1 MTLRLSK
8 MEAATRLDVSASTI
22 DRMIQKGELQ
32 TEKEPHGSRH
42 RIWVVMDDE
51 ETDKSVNSPR
61 EASDPSPDDSHDASG
76 EGRSDE
82 SDASDEVEV
91 AVLRERVKNLE
102 ELADYHRELL
112 KDSEWRYQQAM
123 EQLSASQRTME
134 NLTKALPAAADG
146 NTPLPRRSWW
156 PFGKGRPSS

>member
-1 MTLRLSK
+1 MTQRLSK
-8 MEAATRLDVSASTI
+8 MEAATRLEVSASTI

-32 TEKEPHGSRH
+32 TEKEPHGTRH
-42 RIWVVMDDE
+42 RIWVVLDDE
-51 ETDKSVNSPR
+51 ETDLSVNSPR
-61 EASDPSPDDSHDASG
+61 ETSGPSPDASG

-82 SDASDEVEV
+82 SDASDEVDL
-91 AVLRERVKNLE
+91 AVLRERVRNLE

-134 NLTKALPAAADG
+134 TLTRALPAAVDG
-146 NTPLPRRSWW
+146 NNVSPRRSWW
-156 PFGKGRPSS
+156 PFGKRSS

>member
-42 RIWVVMDDE
+42 RIWVVMDDAD
-51 ETDKSVNSPR
+51 TDKSVNSPP
-61 EASDPSPDDSHDASG
+61 EASEPSPDDSPDSSG
-76 EGRSDE
+76 EGRPDGN
-82 SDASDEVEV
+82 DASDEVEL

-102 ELADYHRELL
+102 ELADYHRGLL
-112 KDSEWRYQQAM
+112 QDSEWRYQQAM

-134 NLTKALPAAADG
+134 TLTKALPAAVDG
-146 NTPLPRRSWW
+146 NTPSPRRGWW
-156 PFGKGRPSS
+156 PFGKGRN

>member
-1 MTLRLSK
+1 MTQRLSK
-8 MEAATRLDVSASTI
+8 MEAATRLEVSASTI

-42 RIWVVMDDE
+42 RIWVVLDDE
-51 ETDKSVNSPR
+51 ETDLSVNSPR
-61 EASDPSPDDSHDASG
+61 EASEPSPDGSPDASG

-82 SDASDEVEV
+82 SDASGEVEV

-134 NLTKALPAAADG
+134 TLTRALPAAVDG
-146 NTPLPRRSWW
+146 NNVSPRRSWW
-156 PFGKGRPSS
+156 PFGKGSS

>member
-1 MTLRLSK
+1 MTQRLSK
-8 MEAATRLDVSASTI
+8 MEAAARLDVSASTI

-42 RIWVVMDDE
+42 RIWVVMDE
-51 ETDKSVNSPR
+51 EATDKSVNSPR
-61 EASDPSPDDSHDASG
+61 EASEPSPDDSPDASG
-76 EGRSDE
+76 EEMSDW
-82 SDASDEVEV
+82 SDASGEVEV
-91 AVLRERVKNLE
+91 AVLKERVKNLE

-134 NLTKALPAAADG
+134 TLTKSLPAAVDG
-146 NTPLPRRSWW
+146 NNVSPRRIWW
-156 PFGKGRPSS
+156 PFGRRI

>member
-1 MTLRLSK
+1 MTQRLSK
-8 MEAATRLDVSASTI
+8 TEAAARLDVSASTI

-42 RIWVVMDDE
+42 RIWVVIDDA
-51 ETDKSVNSPR
+51 ETDKSVNSPPG
-61 EASDPSPDDSHDASG
+61 ASDPSPEASG
-76 EGRSDE
+76 ERRSDE
-82 SDASDEVEV
+82 SDASDEVDL

-134 NLTKALPAAADG
+134 TLTKALPAAVAG
-146 NTPLPRRSWW
+146 NTPSPRRSWW
-156 PFGKGRPSS
+156 PFGKGRS

>member
-22 DRMIQKGELQ
+22 DRMIQKGELK

-51 ETDKSVNSPR
+51 ETDKSVNSPP
-61 EASDPSPDDSHDASG
+61 EASEPSPDALG
-76 EGRSDE
+76 EGRSDG
-82 SDASDEVEV
+82 SDESGEVEL

-102 ELADYHRELL
+102 ELADYHRGLL
-112 KDSEWRYQQAM
+112 QDSEWRYQQAM
-123 EQLSASQRTME
+123 EQLSSSQRTME
-134 NLTKALPAAADG
+134 TLTKALPTAVDG
-146 NTPLPRRSWW
+146 NTPSPRRSWW
-156 PFGKGRPSS
+156 PFGKGRN

>member
-1 MTLRLSK
+1 MTQMMSK

-32 TEKEPHGSRH
+32 IKKEPHGSRH
-42 RIWVVMDDE
+42 RIWVVMDDA

-61 EASDPSPDDSHDASG
+61 ESSDPSPDVSHDASG
-76 EGRSDE
+76 EGGSDE
-82 SDASDEVEV
+82 SDASDEVEL

-112 KDSEWRYQQAM
+112 RDSEWRYQQAM

-134 NLTKALPAAADG
+134 TFTKALPAAADR
-146 NTPLPRRSWW
+146 NNVSPRRGWW
-156 PFGKGRPSS
+156 PFGRRPS

>member
-1 MTLRLSK
+1 MTQRLSK
-8 MEAATRLDVSASTI
+8 MEAAARLDVSASTI

-32 TEKEPHGSRH
+32 VEKEPHGSRH
-42 RIWVVMDDE
+42 RIWVVLDDE
-51 ETDKSVNSPR
+51 ETDGSVDSPL
-61 EASDPSPDDSHDASG
+61 EASESSPDDSPDASG
-76 EGRSDE
+76 EEMPDW
-82 SDASDEVEV
+82 SDASGEVEV

-134 NLTKALPAAADG
+134 TLTKSLPAAVDG
-146 NTPLPRRSWW
+146 NSVSPRRSWW
-156 PFGKGRPSS
+156 PFRRRS

>member
-1 MTLRLSK
+1 MTQRLSK
-8 MEAATRLDVSASTI
+8 MEAAARLDVSASTI

-42 RIWVVMDDE
+42 RIWVVMDAE

-61 EASDPSPDDSHDASG
+61 EASEPSPDGSPDASG
-76 EGRSDE
+76 EEMSDW
-82 SDASDEVEV
+82 SDASGEVEV

-112 KDSEWRYQQAM
+112 RDSEWRYQQAM

-134 NLTKALPAAADG
+134 TLTKSLPAAVDG
-146 NTPLPRRSWW
+146 NNVSPRRSWW
-156 PFGKGRPSS
+156 PFGRRI

>member
-1 MTLRLSK
+1 MTQRLSK
-8 MEAATRLDVSASTI
+8 MEAAARLDVSASTI

-32 TEKEPHGSRH
+32 TEKEPHGTRH
-42 RIWVVMDDE
+42 RIWVVMNDE

-61 EASDPSPDDSHDASG
+61 EASDPSPDDSPDASG
-76 EGRSDE
+76 EEMSDW
-82 SDASDEVEV
+82 SDASGEVEV

-112 KDSEWRYQQAM
+112 RDSEWRYQQAM

-134 NLTKALPAAADG
+134 TLTKSLPAAVDG
-146 NTPLPRRSWW
+146 NNVSPRRSWW
-156 PFGKGRPSS
+156 PFGRRI

>member
-1 MTLRLSK
+1 MTQRLSK
-8 MEAATRLDVSASTI
+8 MEAAARLDVSASTI

-51 ETDKSVNSPR
+51 ETVKSVDSPR
-61 EASDPSPDDSHDASG
+61 EVSEPSPEDSPDGSG

-82 SDASDEVEV
+82 SDASDEVEL

-112 KDSEWRYQQAM
+112 RDSEWRYQQAM

-134 NLTKALPAAADG
+134 TLTKALPATVDG
-146 NTPLPRRSWW
+146 NIPSPRRSWW
-156 PFGKGRPSS
+156 PFGKGRS

>member
-1 MTLRLSK
+1 MTQRLSK
-8 MEAATRLDVSASTI
+8 MEAAVRLDVSASTI

-42 RIWVVMDDE
+42 RIWVVMDEE
-51 ETDKSVNSPR
+51 ETDKSVYSPR
-61 EASDPSPDDSHDASG
+61 EASEPSSDASS
-76 EGRSDE
+76 EGRSDG
-82 SDASDEVEV
+82 SDTSDEVDL

-112 KDSEWRYQQAM
+112 RDSEWRYQQAM

-134 NLTKALPAAADG
+134 TLTKALPAAVDG
-146 NTPLPRRSWW
+146 NNVSPRRGWW
-156 PFGKGRPSS
+156 PFGKGRSREL

>member
-1 MTLRLSK
+1 MTQRLSK

-32 TEKEPHGSRH
+32 TEKEPHGTRH
-42 RIWVVMDDE
+42 RIWVVLDDE
-51 ETDKSVNSPR
+51 ETDLSVNSPR
-61 EASDPSPDDSHDASG
+61 EASEPSPDDSPDASG
-76 EGRSDE
+76 EEMSDW
-82 SDASDEVEV
+82 SDASGEVDL

-112 KDSEWRYQQAM
+112 KDSEWRYRQAM

-134 NLTKALPAAADG
+134 TLTRALPAAVEG
-146 NTPLPRRSWW
+146 NNVSPRRSWW
-156 PFGKGRPSS
+156 PFGRRI